1 MLSTKKLKFGYGRVW
16 LSMLLMATLNSC
28 IVSGIAADR
37 SSPASVM
44 NMLEAADT
52 IRATGYAVINLQTS
66 DLPEQRRLL
75 AIRASRL
82 DAYRSLA
89 EQVYGQFI
97 DSSSTVNDLV
107 LSNDSF
113 RARVQ
118 GVIYGAELESIT
130 PVGADTYEV
139 TLSLRRSVVNDLR
152 KLYLEYS
159 REYRA

>member
-1 MLSTKKLKFGYGRVW
+1 MVFMQATNLRDRRVLLIMLMMMLSSCVVSDRV
-16 LSMLLMATLNSC
+16 
-28 IVSGIAADR
+28 
-37 SSPASVM
+37 SPASVI
-44 NMLEAADT
+44 NMIEASDT
-52 IRATGYAVINLQTS
+52 IRATGYAVINLQAS

-97 DSSSTVNDLV
+97 DSNSTVNDLV

-152 KLYLEYS
+152 RLYMQYS
-159 REYRA
+159 RELRA

>member
-1 MLSTKKLKFGYGRVW
+1 MVFMQATNLRDRRVLLIMLMMMLSSCVVSDRV
-16 LSMLLMATLNSC
+16 
-28 IVSGIAADR
+28 
-37 SSPASVM
+37 SPASVI
-44 NMLEAADT
+44 NMIEASDT
-52 IRATGYAVINLQTS
+52 IRATGYAVINLQAS

-139 TLSLRRSVVNDLR
+139 TLSLRRSVENDLR
-152 KLYLEYS
+152 RLYMQYS
-159 REYRA
+159 RELRA

>member
-1 MLSTKKLKFGYGRVW
+1 MVFMQATNLRDRRVLLIMLMMMLSSCVVSDRV
-16 LSMLLMATLNSC
+16 
-28 IVSGIAADR
+28 
-37 SSPASVM
+37 SPASVI
-44 NMLEAADT
+44 NMIEASDT
-52 IRATGYAVINLQTS
+52 IRATGYAVINLQAR

-152 KLYLEYS
+152 RLYMQYS
-159 REYRA
+159 RELRA

>member
-1 MLSTKKLKFGYGRVW
+1 MVNVQATGLRYRRV
-16 LSMLLMATLNSC
+16 LLVILMMLLSSC
-28 IVSGIAADR
+28 VVSDR
-37 SSPASVM
+37 ASPASVI
-44 NMLEAADT
+44 NLLEASDA
-52 IRATGYAVINLQTS
+52 IRATGYAVINLQPS

-152 KLYLEYS
+152 RLYLQYS
-159 REYRA
+159 RELRA

>member
-1 MLSTKKLKFGYGRVW
+1 MIIMKAKNLRDRRVLLVMMMMMMLS
-16 LSMLLMATLNSC
+16 SC
-28 IVSGIAADR
+28 VISDR

-44 NMLEAADT
+44 NMMEASET
-52 IRATGYAVINLQTS
+52 IRATGYAVINLQAS

-97 DSSSTVNDLV
+97 DSNSTVNDLV

-113 RARVQ
+113 RARAQ

-152 KLYLEYS
+152 RLYMQYS
-159 REYRA
+159 RELRA

>member
-1 MLSTKKLKFGYGRVW
+1 MMDTKRNVIRHGRIWLTTLLAAVLS
-16 LSMLLMATLNSC
+16 SC
-28 IVSGIAADR
+28 IVSDR
-37 SSPASVM
+37 SSPASVIS
-44 NMLEAADT
+44 MLEAADT
-52 IRATGYAVINLQTS
+52 IRATGYAVINLQAS

-139 TLSLRRSVVNDLR
+139 TLTLRRAVVNDLR

-159 REYRA
+159 RDMRA

>member
-1 MLSTKKLKFGYGRVW
+1 MVFMQATNLRDRRVLLIMLMMMLSSCVVSDRV
-16 LSMLLMATLNSC
+16 
-28 IVSGIAADR
+28 
-37 SSPASVM
+37 SPASVI
-44 NMLEAADT
+44 NMIEASDT
-52 IRATGYAVINLQTS
+52 IRATGYAVINLQAS
-66 DLPEQRRLL
+66 DLPEQRRLF

-152 KLYLEYS
+152 RLYMQYS
-159 REYRA
+159 RELRA

>member
-1 MLSTKKLKFGYGRVW
+1 MVFVQAKNLRDRRVLMVMLMMMLS
-16 LSMLLMATLNSC
+16 SC
-28 IVSGIAADR
+28 MISDR
-37 SSPASVM
+37 GSPASVM
-44 NMLEAADT
+44 NMIEASDT
-52 IRATGYAVINLQTS
+52 IRATGYAVINLQAS

-152 KLYLEYS
+152 RLYMQYS
-159 REYRA
+159 RELRA

>member
-1 MLSTKKLKFGYGRVW
+1 MVFVQAKNLRDRRVLMVMLMMMLS
-16 LSMLLMATLNSC
+16 SC
-28 IVSGIAADR
+28 MISDR
-37 SSPASVM
+37 GSPASVM
-44 NMLEAADT
+44 NMIEASDT
-52 IRATGYAVINLQTS
+52 IRATGYAVINLQAS

-97 DSSSTVNDLV
+97 DSNSTVNDLV

-139 TLSLRRSVVNDLR
+139 TLSLHRSVVNDLR
-152 KLYLEYS
+152 RLYMQYS
-159 REYRA
+159 RELRA

>member
-1 MLSTKKLKFGYGRVW
+1 MVVERVANLRVGRV
-16 LSMLLMATLNSC
+16 LMVLLMITLSHC
-28 IVSGIAADR
+28 VVAER
-37 SSPASVM
+37 SSPASVI
-44 NMLEAADT
+44 NMMEVSDT
-52 IRATGYAVINLQTS
+52 IRATGYAVINLQAS

-152 KLYLEYS
+152 RLYLQYS
-159 REYRA
+159 REMRA